1 MKHKIRIKQPNL
13 KDILTKDIFFKNY
26 DQLQK
31 IKPLKIKKELAKLTN
46 GIYQMRQI
54 II

>member
-31 IKPLKIKKELAKLTN
+31 IKPLKIKKELASLKEENEILQFF
-46 GIYQMRQI
+46 Y
-54 II
+54 